1 MSPGWLSFPH
11 PPIEETARLFLP
23 GRFISCNNPPP
34 TDRPLFAC
42 TGLGPGSLSG
52 APAFFVVASGLSHA
66 AGEEERLEE
75 LLALIE
81 HLHHT
86 DQLRYFDD
94 GDFRAL
100 EAAHD
105 ALDVEIRQHKED
117 V

>member
-1 MSPGWLSFPH
+1 MDERVLNLLEWH
-11 PPIEETARLFLP
+11 
-23 GRFISCNNPPP
+23 
-34 TDRPLFAC
+34 
-42 TGLGPGSLSG
+42 
-52 APAFFVVASGLSHA
+52 
-66 AGEEERLEE
+66 EERLEE

-94 GDFRAL
+94 TDFRAL

-117 V
+117 A

>member
-1 MSPGWLSFPH
+1 MDERVLNLLEWH
-11 PPIEETARLFLP
+11 
-23 GRFISCNNPPP
+23 
-34 TDRPLFAC
+34 
-42 TGLGPGSLSG
+42 
-52 APAFFVVASGLSHA
+52 
-66 AGEEERLEE
+66 EERLEE

-117 V
+117 A

>member
-1 MSPGWLSFPH
+1 M
-11 PPIEETARLFLP
+11 
-23 GRFISCNNPPP
+23 
-34 TDRPLFAC
+34 
-42 TGLGPGSLSG
+42 
-52 APAFFVVASGLSHA
+52 SHA

-105 ALDVEIRQHKED
+105 ALDVEIRQHNED